1 MATTDPILE
10 TQLAGVRLVSPVLTA
25 AGTAGVLDEM
35 ADVADLRRFGGIVT
49 KSITRKPRFGNHTWR
64 VHPTREGM
72 LNSIGLANPGLV
84 RFLADHAARA
94 KDCPCPV
101 FASVAGFSVGDYA
114 EVASSLAM
122 VEGIRGIE
130 LNVSCPNVHVP
141 RGGGTEFGGD
151 PKALRELLR
160 VVRSVVRKPLFVKMS
175 PVAVGAPFTAVDLAR
190 VAVDAGV
197 DGLVLSN
204 TLPAMAIDPE
214 TRRPVLAHRTGGL
227 SGPAL
232 HAVTLKIV
240 HDVYRG
246 VAREARVP
254 IVAAG
259 GVCGWREAASF
270 IVAGASAVQVGAMLL
285 AEPRA
290 PVRIAKGLAKWAR
303 RQGVEGS
310 ISELVGTVD
319 YPETPGVRG
328 GIVSHPE

>member
-1 MATTDPILE
+1 MAGLDPILE
-10 TQLAGVRLVSPVLTA
+10 TELAGVRLVSPVLTA

-35 ADVADLRRFGGIVT
+35 ADVADLSRFGGVVT
-49 KSITRKPRFGNHTWR
+49 KSITRKPRCGNHTWR
-64 VHPTREGM
+64 VYPTGVGM

-84 RFLADHAARA
+84 RFLADHASRA
-94 KDCPCPV
+94 KESVCPV

-130 LNVSCPNVHVP
+130 LNVSCPNVH
-141 RGGGTEFGGD
+141 GGTEFGGD

-160 VVRSVVRKPLFVKMS
+160 VVRSVVRKPLLVKMS
-175 PVAVGAPFTAVDLAR
+175 PVAVGAPYNAVHLAR
-190 VAVDAGV
+190 VAVDSGV

-214 TRRPVLAHRTGGL
+214 TRRPMLAHRTGGL

-270 IVAGASAVQVGAMLL
+270 VVAGASAVQVGAMLL

-290 PVRIAKGLAKWAR
+290 PVRIAKGLARWAR
-303 RQGVEGS
+303 RQGVSDGGS
-310 ISELVGTVD
+310 ISELVGRLE